1 MRAGL
6 SHRLRTRSMVEDR
19 TVEPYRVA
27 ITRGHAEPQAAVAG
41 AGPDRRPV
49 AGAEAEAE
57 GQAAGRMPR
66 QAPLESRRQSA
77 RRYGV
82 FWQCQTSVFSKLCN
96 SYNRQSESLQRSV
109 QPRTRGTAGGGGGG
123 GGG

>member
-19 TVEPYRVA
+19 TVEPYRA
-27 ITRGHAEPQAAVAG
+27 GITRGHAEPQAAVAVA

-49 AGAEAEAE
+49 AAAEE
-57 GQAAGRMPR
+57 GQAAGHMPR
-66 QAPLESRRQSA
+66 QAPLESRRRSA

-82 FWQCQTSVFSKLCN
+82 FWQRQTSVFS
-96 SYNRQSESLQRSV
+96 RV
-109 QPRTRGTAGGGGGG
+109 A
-123 GGG
+123 

>member
-66 QAPLESRRQSA
+66 QAPLGSQVLPDF
-77 RRYGV
+77 GV
-82 FWQCQTSVFSKLCN
+82 ASVYISTKLQAAIGI
-96 SYNRQSESLQRSV
+96 RE
-109 QPRTRGTAGGGGGG
+109 GGLVHHKYRHGLW
-123 GGG
+123 